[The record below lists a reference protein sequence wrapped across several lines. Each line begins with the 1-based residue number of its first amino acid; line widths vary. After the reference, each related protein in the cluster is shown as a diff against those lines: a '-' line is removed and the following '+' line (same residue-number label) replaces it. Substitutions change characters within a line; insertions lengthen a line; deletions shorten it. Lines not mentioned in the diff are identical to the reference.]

1 MCLCALTAYDPST
14 HTHTLSLS
22 RARLYSV
29 WLGAQADP
37 TTPQPLQTA
46 LLAPT
51 DLAVRVRT
59 HRRARTRTRTRTC
72 TRTHTHTHMHI
83 HRTHTHT
90 HTHTHPHTHIHRT
103 HTHTLK
109 DTHTHRRFP
118 SLCLSYPRGVVRGG
132 GQARVDMG
140 WVVAGARAELPAAA
154 GVAAEV
160 GLGASPLSV
169 AIDGHVMVRA
179 LQLASTLAVAAA
191 ARRVRDAD
199 AIVCRSMY
207 AYGHLCLC
215 VCLRVSVSVCVCV
228 SLSPHLG
235 VYY

>member
-1 MCLCALTAYDPST
+1 MYVDRSVCACVCVRLRRTTPLHT
-14 HTHTLSLS
+14 HTHYLSLVRACTLCGSVHRRTRRRRS
-22 RARLYSV
+22 RCRRPCSRPPT
-29 WLGAQADP
+29 WLSAY
-37 TTPQPLQTA
+37 
-46 LLAPT
+46 APT
-51 DLAVRVRT
+51 DAHEHAHAHV
-59 HRRARTRTRTRTC
+59 HAHARTRTRTRT
-72 TRTHTHTHMHI
+72 RTAHTY
-83 HRTHTHT
+83 
-90 HTHTHPHTHIHRT
+90 
-103 HTHTLK
+103 TLK
-109 DTHTHRRFP
+109 DTHTYRRFP